1 MWFRALG
8 WLKAEKV
15 LKYLFY
21 TCSRIKSQD
30 PTENGL
36 RLRNTYTKETF
47 LKLLKNLLAHK
58 HNLTISAL
66 YHCSV
71 YEPILGVKI
80 LFFFVFV
87 FVFLFCIDIPA
98 EESSSNLADLCG
110 INTAV
115 LGSSLFQN
123 SNMPGDNCRIFL
135 GNLPSDC
142 RVEDIED
149 FFRLETV

>member
-47 LKLLKNLLAHK
+47 SKLLKNLLAHK

-80 LFFFVFV
+80 LF
-87 FVFLFCIDIPA
+87 LFCFCISYFYFVLIFRRKNLRAISLIYAALIPQFWA
-98 EESSSNLADLCG
+98 RL
-110 INTAV
+110 
-115 LGSSLFQN
+115 
-123 SNMPGDNCRIFL
+123 
-135 GNLPSDC
+135 
-142 RVEDIED
+142 
-149 FFRLETV
+149 FFRIPTCPGTTAAFSSATSHLTVAWRTLRTFSG